1 MRALVIGGNGFIGT
15 PLVRELLNDGHD
27 VAVFHRGAEVSSNQK
42 PLQIRGHRNRLPDYE
57 DELRRFAPEVI
68 IDMVLC
74 SGEQARQLIAVAD
87 KINARVIAISSMDV
101 YRAWGVVHGSEPG
114 GLEPMP
120 ITEDAPLRTARQVY
134 PPEVVEKMKKSSP
147 GWARAT
153 TKSQLNRRSRAVSET
168 PLFGC
173 RWYMAQEIR
182 CTGCMAY

>member
-87 KINARVIAISSMDV
+87 KINARVVAISSMDV

-134 PPEVVEKMKKSSP
+134 PPEVVEKMKSIFTWLGP
-147 GWARAT
+147 G
-153 TKSQLNRRSRAVSET
+153 
-168 PLFGC
+168 
-173 RWYMAQEIR
+173 
-182 CTGCMAY
+182 